1 MHLKLSE
8 NESVIKIFDYAKS
21 RRQES
26 SVISQNTL
34 VVTNKRIIQQI
45 RSGNAIQRR
54 EIPVQDAKYVDTS
67 FYKRYRPIYAVL
79 GVLAAAI
86 GVAGTV
92 YFKNWIPVAIGGGIF
107 AVLMLVY
114 LLATENMVAF
124 TISGDNRITE
134 LMSFTGGGRPPRRR
148 RKNGQLFIHVNRK
161 QAMQLVSEL
170 GSVILDVRET
180 FGKQTVVTGYTED
193 VTEDYALLILR
204 EVAPRGVT
212 FFVLEYF

>member
-45 RSGNAIQRR
+45 KSGRAIQRR

-67 FYKRYRPIYAVL
+67 FYKRYRPIYVIL
-79 GVLAAAI
+79 GVLAAAVGI
-86 GVAGTV
+86 AGMI
-92 YFKNWIPVAIGGGIF
+92 YFKNWIPAAIGGGIF
-107 AVLMLVY
+107 AVLLSVY
-114 LLATENMVAF
+114 LLATENMVSF
-124 TISGDNRITE
+124 TISGDRRITE
-134 LMSFTGGGRPPRRR
+134 LMSFSGGGRPPRRR
-148 RKNGQLFIHVNRK
+148 NKNGQIFVRVNRK

-180 FGKQTVVTGYTED
+180 FGKQTAIGEELNQD
-193 VTEDYALLILR
+193 AE
-204 EVAPRGVT
+204 E
-212 FFVLEYF
+212 